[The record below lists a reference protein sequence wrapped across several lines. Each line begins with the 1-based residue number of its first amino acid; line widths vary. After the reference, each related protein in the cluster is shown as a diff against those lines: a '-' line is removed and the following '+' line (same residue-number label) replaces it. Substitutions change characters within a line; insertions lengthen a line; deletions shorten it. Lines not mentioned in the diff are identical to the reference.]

1 VQIHFTLTLRISHL
15 THHFS
20 HYIVIAHFLSF
31 SRGRRAG
38 CLCVKPGRRLS
49 ATEAMAHNWITNMTR
64 DNSLSNSRLHTD
76 IYRDNFKEER
86 KMKKVGSRFNLI
98 DDADV
103 IMSSFES
110 QKTKDTA
117 GNLIVQ
123 LEEKDG
129 AL

>member
-1 VQIHFTLTLRISHL
+1 
-15 THHFS
+15 
-20 HYIVIAHFLSF
+20 
-31 SRGRRAG
+31 
-38 CLCVKPGRRLS
+38 
-49 ATEAMAHNWITNMTR
+49 MTR